1 MNSFLWEIRYRPDVR
16 INSITIL
23 LRNLTITH
31 ITEDYRLMLRHNEVA
46 VIHFGDCFYSG
57 SAVLIFIF

>member
-23 LRNLTITH
+23 LDNLNHYSHKRMHKVYFTAKKAAAIF
-31 ITEDYRLMLRHNEVA
+31 Y
-46 VIHFGDCFYSG
+46 GCFLSR
-57 SAVLIFIF
+57 SAKQIAIF